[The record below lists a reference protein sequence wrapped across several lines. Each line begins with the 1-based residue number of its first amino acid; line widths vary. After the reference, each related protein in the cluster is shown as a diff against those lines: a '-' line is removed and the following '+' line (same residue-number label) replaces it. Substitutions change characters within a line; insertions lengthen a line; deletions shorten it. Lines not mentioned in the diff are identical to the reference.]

1 MVGLSGLG
9 SRAALVAAAALTLA
23 AVAQATPAAAAGPTG
38 NLVDP
43 TYARLTLP
51 LLPGFSSGTVRAIND
66 AGVAAGSQVRE
77 STGKSKPVLWGPRR
91 VPRTLPLPP
100 GSRSGLAAD
109 VNNRG
114 VVVGSAVRTSDGRSY
129 AVRWVDGRPR
139 WLTVPPRNPEVD
151 RDYSSEATAVND
163 KGMTVGYACVDR
175 CLAAA
180 WRPDGRQRTFNS
192 PAGASAEDVNESG
205 VAVGTYSAAGADA
218 FVWFLRSSPAPYT
231 LRRYPDTVVSTAQGV
246 NDAGTV
252 VGTMSVE
259 FDATYAVTWVDGEPV
274 ALPNA
279 SQDSAGAPFSIN
291 NRGIIVGGSGFPS
304 EAPVIWRDGRVFDLP
319 RPTNTSGEAVDI
331 NATGKVVGTV
341 GGAPTLWRPKAPTPG
356 T

>member
-1 MVGLSGLG
+1 MGHSRLG
-9 SRAALVAAAALTLA
+9 SRAALFAAAALALA
-23 AVAQATPAAAAGPTG
+23 TVAPVTQATAAGPTG
-38 NLVDP
+38 NDVDP

-77 STGKSKPVLWGPRR
+77 ATGKSKPVLWGPRR

-109 VNNRG
+109 VNNHG
-114 VVVGSAVRTSDGRSY
+114 VVVGSAVRTSDSRSY
-129 AVRWVDGRPR
+129 AVRWVNGRPR
-139 WLTVPPRNPEVD
+139 WLTVPPKNPEVE

-163 KGMTVGYACVDR
+163 DGLTVGYACVDR
-175 CLAAA
+175 CLAAS
-180 WRPDGRQRTFNS
+180 WRPNGTKRTFNS

-205 VAVGTYSAAGADA
+205 IAVGTYSAAGADA
-218 FVWFLRSSPAPYT
+218 FVWFLRNSPAPFT
-231 LRRYPDTVVSTAQGV
+231 LRRYPDTVVSTAQGI
-246 NDAGTV
+246 NDPGTV

-259 FDATYAVTWVDGEPV
+259 FDATYAVTWVDGEPI

-291 NRGIIVGGSGFPS
+291 NNGIIVGGSGFPS
-304 EAPVIWRDGRVFDLP
+304 EAPVIWRNGRVFDLP
-319 RPTNTSGEAVDI
+319 RPVSTSGEAVDI
-331 NATGKVVGTV
+331 NAAGSIVGTI
-341 GGAPTLWRPKAPTPG
+341 GGAPALWRPKAPTPG